1 MIFTNLLH
9 CRFTSSFFVC
19 LGDRANH
26 TSRRN
31 TTGNILTTDTNE
43 HKILDE
49 MSLKE
54 RHQYIDRVLN
64 VKVRSDIIVLS
75 VECLQSPTELFER
88 TKLLLV
94 LIVPFLLLNV
104 LLFYLDVQN
113 C

>member
-1 MIFTNLLH
+1 MIFTNLLC
-9 CRFTSSFFVC
+9 CRFTSSFCVC

-26 TSRRN
+26 TSRRT

-64 VKVRSDIIVLS
+64 VKVRSDISVLS
-75 VECLQSPTELFER
+75 VECSQSSTELCGKNKVTYCVDCAFR
-88 TKLLLV
+88 GCFFS
-94 LIVPFLLLNV
+94 I
-104 LLFYLDVQN
+104 
-113 C
+113 

>member
-1 MIFTNLLH
+1 MIFTNLL
-9 CRFTSSFFVC
+9 CCQFTSSFCVC

-49 MSLKE
+49 MSRKE

-64 VKVRSDIIVLS
+64 VKVRSDIRVLS
-75 VECLQSPTELFER
+75 VECSQSSTELSGKNKITYCVDCTFWWM
-88 TKLLLV
+88 
-94 LIVPFLLLNV
+94 FF
-104 LLFYLDVQN
+104 FYLDIQN